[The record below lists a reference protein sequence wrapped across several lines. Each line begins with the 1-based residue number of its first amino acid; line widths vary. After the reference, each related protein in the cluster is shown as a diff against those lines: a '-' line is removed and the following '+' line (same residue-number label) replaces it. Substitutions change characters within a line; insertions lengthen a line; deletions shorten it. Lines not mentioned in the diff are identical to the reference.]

1 MIEFI
6 IYVQA
11 FNHTYTN
18 KINKNPGPIRGCDL
32 SLKIANKITVNLK
45 KN

>member
-1 MIEFI
+1 MQKE
-6 IYVQA
+6 
-11 FNHTYTN
+11 
-18 KINKNPGPIRGCDL
+18 KKESNPGPIRGCDL